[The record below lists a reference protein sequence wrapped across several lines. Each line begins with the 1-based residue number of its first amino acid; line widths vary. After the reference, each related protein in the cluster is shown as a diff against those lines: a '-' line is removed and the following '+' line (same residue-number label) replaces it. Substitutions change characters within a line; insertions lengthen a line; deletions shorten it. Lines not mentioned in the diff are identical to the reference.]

1 MAEPQRTNQV
11 RRDGSGLQ
19 AGACWARAVRL
30 LGAVIVLLGFTAMV
44 TAGAAQAGQPRT
56 AAGSGWKVEPTPNQN
71 RDSGGINELSAVSC
85 TSGRACTAG
94 RLARGQRVQP
104 VVHPG
109 GEVERHALADSA
121 HHPSQRRREQCLWR
135 RVLPLS
141 D

>member
-85 TSGRACTAG
+85 TSGRACTAVG
-94 RLARGQRVQP
+94 SHAASLSS
-104 VVHPG
+104 PG
-109 GEVERHALADSA
+109 ST
-121 HHPSQRRREQCLWR
+121 P
-135 RVLPLS
+135 
-141 D
+141 